1 MPVDGDTINIT
12 GSFTDE
18 GVQTATNVVNQTVIL
33 NKSNCIYA
41 GNTKRSAGST
51 GNIINIGSFKINI
64 KTQDTSNMEYRLHI
78 PIDWLTT

>member
-12 GSFTDE
+12 GSFTDK

-41 GNTKRSAGST
+41 GNKKRSAGST
-51 GNIINIGSFKINI
+51 GNIINIGSFKINV

-78 PIDWLTT
+78 PIDWLTA